1 MTSRTAIAIGC
12 SAGGLAALQCVLPA
26 LDRRLAVPVVV
37 CCHTGS
43 ADVSLLVELLARVSA
58 LPVVEAAE
66 RAPADPG
73 VVHVAPSGYHL
84 LVEPN
89 AHFALSVD
97 ARVTYARPSID
108 VLFETAADTWQS
120 GLVAVLM
127 TGANSDGAMGLRAV
141 RAAGGYAVIQ
151 EPATAVSDVMPLAGL
166 DIAGA
171 DACLPLEH
179 IAQRLNQLCIP

>member
-1 MTSRTAIAIGC
+1 MSPRTAIAMGC
-12 SAGGLAALQCVLPA
+12 SAGGLAALLRILPA
-26 LDRRLAVPVVV
+26 LDRQLAVPVVV

-43 ADVSLLVELLARVSA
+43 SDVSLLVELLARVSA

-84 LVEPN
+84 LVEAN
-89 AHFALSVD
+89 AHFSLSVD

-108 VLFETAADTWQS
+108 VLFESAADAWRD

-127 TGANSDGAMGLRAV
+127 TGANSDGAEGLKAV
-141 RAAGGYAVIQ
+141 RHAGGFAIVQ
-151 EPATAVSDVMPLAGL
+151 DPATADSDVMPRAGL
-166 DIAGA
+166 AIAGA
-171 DACLPLEH
+171 DACLSLDQ
-179 IAQRLNQLCIP
+179 IALRLNELCRP

>member
-1 MTSRTAIAIGC
+1 MSARTAIAMGC

-26 LDRRLAVPVVV
+26 LDPRLAVPVVV

-73 VVHVAPSGYHL
+73 VVHIAPSGYHL

-108 VLFETAADTWQS
+108 VLFDTAASAWQA

-127 TGANSDGAMGLRAV
+127 TGANSDGALGLRAV
-141 RAAGGYAVIQ
+141 RAAGGYAVVQ
-151 EPATAVSDVMPLAGL
+151 QPEDAFSDVMPRAGM

-171 DACLPLEH
+171 DACLPLDQ
-179 IAQRLNQLCIP
+179 IAKRLNQLCMP